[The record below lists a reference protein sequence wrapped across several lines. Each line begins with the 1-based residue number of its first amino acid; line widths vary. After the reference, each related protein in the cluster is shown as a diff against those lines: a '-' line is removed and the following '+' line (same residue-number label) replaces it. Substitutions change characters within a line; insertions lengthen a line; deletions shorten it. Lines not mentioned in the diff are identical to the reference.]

1 MKYANARIY
10 FRNHLLQVYGAD
22 TVLDIVNQPY
32 SWLR

>member
-10 FRNHLLQVYGAD
+10 FRNHLVKVFGAD
-22 TVLDIVNQPY
+22 VALDIVNQPY